1 MKRRFVAAMLAGV
14 MACSLAGCNTKSP
27 MAGKEETTTAADTQ
41 AGSDTQ
47 AALAEGETDKQA
59 EAAGPITIQFW
70 NAFTGTDGDVL
81 REIVDRYN
89 KENTKGITIE
99 MDIMPA
105 SSLEEK
111 LPAAI
116 ASKTAP
122 ALIIRGNF
130 DTATYT
136 DNGILTPLDDFF
148 EQTGADASNFSDA
161 SLQALQYQKVQMM
174 IPMQVHS
181 TFLYWNKDLFEA
193 AGLDPETPPATW
205 EEAAEYALKISDPSR
220 KLYGIGFPISG
231 APCYFDAMF
240 KSNGGDVFSADGKS
254 SVLDSPENLKTLQY
268 IQNLVN
274 QGAAP
279 VGSTGADTDN
289 LMLAGQMG
297 IYCGGPWLISGLKE
311 AEINFGV
318 TGMPAGDKEAAGVIE
333 VQGFG
338 VTSTASEEEKAA
350 AYDFIAYWNSDTT
363 CKEWSLR
370 NGYPPYLKSL
380 AEDADIKADA
390 TVNALSSIS
399 EFGFSFAPG
408 IKSVKQVNNDIL
420 FPMIENVVAGNDPQ
434 EELSKASESISKLLS
449 E

>member
-1 MKRRFVAAMLAGV
+1 MKRRLVAAMLAGI
-14 MACSLAGCNTKSP
+14 MACTLAGCNTKSP
-27 MAGKEETTTAADTQ
+27 MEGKEDTAAKAGSATQAAEEKEET
-41 AGSDTQ
+41 G
-47 AALAEGETDKQA
+47 KQA
-59 EAAGPITIQFW
+59 ETAGPVTIQFW

-89 KENTKGITIE
+89 KENGKGITVE

-136 DNGILTPLDDFF
+136 DNGILAPLDDFF
-148 EQTGADASNFSDA
+148 EKTGVDAANFSDA
-161 SLQALQYQKVQMM
+161 SLEALQYNGVQMM
-174 IPMQVHS
+174 VPMQVHS

-205 EEAAEYALKISDPSR
+205 AEAAEYAVKIADPSR
-220 KLYGIGFPISG
+220 KLYGIGFPVSG

-240 KSNGGDVFSADGKS
+240 KANGGDVFAADGKS
-254 SVLDSPENLKTLQY
+254 SVLDSQENLKTLQY

-274 QGAAP
+274 QGVAP

-318 TGMPAGDKEAAGVIE
+318 AGMPAGENGAAGVIE
-333 VQGFG
+333 VQGLG

-350 AYDFIAYWNSDTT
+350 AYDFIAYWNSDAT

-380 AEDADIKADA
+380 EDDADIKADA

-408 IKSVKQVNNDIL
+408 IKVVKQVNNDIL

-434 EELSKASESISKLLS
+434 KELTKASDSINKLLS

>member
-1 MKRRFVAAMLAGV
+1 MFTGRMQYEVTDGRKRRDDNGRRYPGRLGY
-14 MACSLAGCNTKSP
+14 
-27 MAGKEETTTAADTQ
+27 
-41 AGSDTQ
+41 Q

-89 KENTKGITIE
+89 KENTRGITIE

-254 SVLDSPENLKTLQY
+254 SVLDS
-268 IQNLVN
+268 
-274 QGAAP
+274 
-279 VGSTGADTDN
+279 
-289 LMLAGQMG
+289 
-297 IYCGGPWLISGLKE
+297 
-311 AEINFGV
+311 
-318 TGMPAGDKEAAGVIE
+318 
-333 VQGFG
+333 
-338 VTSTASEEEKAA
+338 
-350 AYDFIAYWNSDTT
+350 
-363 CKEWSLR
+363 LR
-370 NGYPPYLKSL
+370 
-380 AEDADIKADA
+380 
-390 TVNALSSIS
+390 T
-399 EFGFSFAPG
+399 
-408 IKSVKQVNNDIL
+408 
-420 FPMIENVVAGNDPQ
+420 
-434 EELSKASESISKLLS
+434 
-449 E
+449 

>member
-27 MAGKEETTTAADTQ
+27 MAGKEEAATAADSQ
-41 AGSDTQ
+41 SDSNTQ
-47 AALAEGETDKQA
+47 AAQGENEAEKQ
-59 EAAGPITIQFW
+59 EKAAGPITIQFW

-89 KENTKGITIE
+89 KENGKDITIE

-148 EQTGADASNFSDA
+148 EKTGVDSSNFSEA
-161 SLQALQYQKVQMM
+161 SLQALKYNGTQMM

-193 AGLDPETPPATW
+193 AGLAPETPPATC
-205 EEAAEYALKISDPSR
+205 EEAGEYALKISDPSR

-231 APCYFDAMF
+231 APCYFDAMY
-240 KSNGGDVFSADGKS
+240 KANGGDVFSSDGKS

-268 IQNLVN
+268 IQSLVE

-333 VQGFG
+333 VQGLG

-350 AYDFIAYWNSDTT
+350 AYDFIAYWNSDAT

-390 TVNALSSIS
+390 TVNALSSIAD
-399 EFGFSFAPG
+399 FGFSFAPG
-408 IKSVKQVNNDIL
+408 IKPVKQINNDIL

-434 EELSKASESISKLLS
+434 EELTKASESIDKLLS

>member
-1 MKRRFVAAMLAGV
+1 MKRRLTAAILAGI
-14 MACSLAGCNTKSP
+14 MAFTLAGCNTKSP
-27 MAGKEETTTAADTQ
+27 MAEKEEAGTTSGQAAEAVGKEA
-41 AGSDTQ
+41 
-47 AALAEGETDKQA
+47 
-59 EAAGPITIQFW
+59 ITIQFW

-81 REIVDRYN
+81 RDIVDRYN
-89 KENTKGITIE
+89 KENGKGITVE

-105 SSLEEK
+105 GSLEEK

-136 DNGILTPLDDFF
+136 DNRILAPLDDFF
-148 EQTGADASNFSDA
+148 EITGTDKSNFSDA
-161 SLQALQYQKVQMM
+161 SLEALQYEGAQMM

-205 EEAAEYALKISDPSR
+205 KEAEEFALRISDPS
-220 KLYGIGFPISG
+220 KKIYGIGFPISG
-231 APCYFDAMF
+231 APCYFNAMF
-240 KSNGGDVFSADGKS
+240 KSNGGDVYSEDGKTS
-254 SVLDSPENLKTLQY
+254 ALDSGENLKTLQY
-268 IQNLVN
+268 IQELVKKE
-274 QGAAP
+274 AAP

-318 TGMPAGDKEAAGVIE
+318 AGMPSGDSGAAGVIE

-350 AYDFIAYWNSDTT
+350 AYDFIAFWNTDAT

-380 AEDADIKADA
+380 AEDGDIKGDA
-390 TVNALSSIS
+390 IVNALSSIS

-408 IKSVKQVNNDIL
+408 IKTVKQVNNDIL
-420 FPMIENVVAGNDPQ
+420 FPMIENVVAGNDPK
-434 EELSKASESISKLLS
+434 EELTKASDSINKLLA